1 MIYTNTLKPL
11 FTIKNKLF
19 LRTRYKLL
27 LFRNASSAPA
37 ELCVRMWPESTLFGS
52 GLGLQN
58 LVYLHKI
65 PSNARS
71 AIMALSTGTQ
81 YTSPQPQDSQPTQ
94 SVICAAL
101 PKTGPAHNQHTLVLV
116 LCWLLNWGG
125 VNMAV
130 VLIVGHVGWETEG
143 FKGPLTVEYL

>member
-1 MIYTNTLKPL
+1 VVRQIVARIDVVRLKARLAESSL
-11 FTIKNKLF
+11 FTQN
-19 LRTRYKLL
+19 T
-27 LFRNASSAPA
+27 
-37 ELCVRMWPESTLFGS
+37 ST
-52 GLGLQN
+52 
-58 LVYLHKI
+58 
-65 PSNARS
+65 ARS
-71 AIMALSTGTQ
+71 EIMALSTGTN
-81 YTSPQPQDSQPTQ
+81 YTSPQAQEPQPTQ

-130 VLIVGHVGWETEG
+130 VHIVGHVGWGREG